1 MTAVQDERRA
11 AQAVPGPDPAAAPAR
26 PSARLAAAL
35 AAPVRAV
42 RAAPRRP
49 MLTAGAVA
57 FVSLLTYATV
67 RHFVGT
73 SMVDMIVYRAEGSAV
88 VNGGDL
94 YGFRVT
100 EWALPATYPPF
111 AAMLF
116 VPTTWFGVGFLRIAI
131 TVGNVAL
138 LALLAHLSF
147 KLVGR
152 PRRELRPVGVVL
164 IAGCGVWL
172 EPVFT
177 TLRYGQVNLAL
188 ACLILWDLTRSD
200 TRLSKGI
207 GIGIAAGI
215 KLTPGL
221 FAVYLLVTGRIRAA
235 FVAGFAFLGTFLLGA
250 LFLPDATWGYWT
262 KYLFDSTRVG
272 KTEIVD
278 NQSVRGAVAR
288 LLHTAEPGT
297 AATLAGGLVA
307 LAGVGVAAYAFR
319 SARVLPRAEAW
330 GVCCAA
336 VTAVLVSPI
345 SWTHHWVWCV
355 PVLVLLAAEAAQ
367 EASRPAAVR
376 RLRWRPVFVATLIA
390 FCSFAMW
397 LVPHKGDLDQ
407 HLAPLSQAPAAVYPL
422 VGVCFLLVAAL
433 RTGSRRRAAGLP
445 ILGWHDR
452 RVDEGVDE
460 RADEPAD
467 AGRHSAAAAEPT
479 STAAEPASTGSERQ
493 QAPAAG

>member
-1 MTAVQDERRA
+1 MQDEHRA
-11 AQAVPGPDPAAAPAR
+11 AQAVPGPHPAAT
-26 PSARLAAAL
+26 SARAAAAL

-42 RAAPRRP
+42 REAPRRP
-49 MLTAGAVA
+49 MLIAGAVA
-57 FVSLLTYATV
+57 FVSLLTYAVV

-100 EWALPATYPPF
+100 EWSLPATYPPF

-116 VPTTWFGVGFLRIAI
+116 VPTTWFGIGFLRVAI
-131 TVGNVAL
+131 TVGNVVL
-138 LALLAHLSF
+138 LGLLAHLSF
-147 KLVGR
+147 KLVGW

-200 TRLSKGI
+200 ARLAKGV
-207 GIGIAAGI
+207 GIGIAAGV

-221 FAVYLLVTGRIRAA
+221 FAVYLLVTGRVRAA

-288 LLHTAEPGT
+288 LLHTPEPGLP
-297 AATLAGGLVA
+297 ATLAAALVA
-307 LAGVGVAAYAFR
+307 VAGIAIAAWAFR

-355 PVLVLLAAEAAQ
+355 PVLVLLAAEAAH

-376 RLRWRPVFVATLIA
+376 RLRWRPILVATLIA
-390 FCSFAMW
+390 FCSFGMW

-407 HLAPLSQAPAAVYPL
+407 HLSPLSQLPAAVYPL
-422 VGVCFLLVAAL
+422 VGLCFLLVAAL
-433 RTGSRRRAAGLP
+433 RIRSRRRAAGLP
-445 ILGWHDR
+445 LLGL
-452 RVDEGVDE
+452 
-460 RADEPAD
+460 PA
-467 AGRHSAAAAEPT
+467 RSAADPAAASVP
-479 STAAEPASTGSERQ
+479 AAPAPERQ

>member
-11 AQAVPGPDPAAAPAR
+11 AQAAPGPDPASPSGGT

-35 AAPVRAV
+35 AAPVRAL
-42 RAAPRRP
+42 REAPRRP
-49 MLTAGAVA
+49 LLIVSVAA
-57 FVSLLTYATV
+57 FVSLLTYAIV

-73 SMVDMIVYRAEGSAV
+73 SMVDMIVYRAEGHAV

-138 LALLAHLSF
+138 LGLLAHLSF
-147 KLVGR
+147 KLVGW
-152 PRRELRPVGVVL
+152 PRRELRPVGVILVM
-164 IAGCGVWL
+164 GGGVWL

-177 TLRYGQVNLAL
+177 TLRYGQVNLVL

-207 GIGIAAGI
+207 AIGIAAGV

-221 FAVYLLVTGRIRAA
+221 FAVYLLVTGRVRAA

-250 LFLPDATWGYWT
+250 AFLPDATWGYWT
-262 KYLFDSTRVG
+262 KYMFDSTRVG

-288 LLHTAEPGT
+288 LLHTADPGT
-297 AATLAGGLVA
+297 LATLAAGLVA
-307 LAGVGVAAYAFR
+307 VGGLAVAAWASR
-319 SARVLPRAEAW
+319 SARWTPRAEAW

-355 PVLVLLAAEAAQ
+355 PMLVLLAAEAAH

-376 RLRWRPVFVATLIA
+376 RLRWRPVFVATLLA
-390 FCSFAMW
+390 FCSFGMW

-407 HLAPLSQAPAAVYPL
+407 HLSPLSQLPAAVYPL
-422 VGVCFLLVAAL
+422 AGLCFLVVAAL
-433 RTGSRRRAAGLP
+433 RVRSRRLAAGVPLVGRP
-445 ILGWHDR
+445 DG
-452 RVDEGVDE
+452 
-460 RADEPAD
+460 PT
-467 AGRHSAAAAEPT
+467 AGSGA
-479 STAAEPASTGSERQ
+479 ERQ
-493 QAPAAG
+493 QAPAAR